1 MEIIII
7 MDFRKKVLIVHL
19 IFMAN
24 NNKIITQIIMKLVF
38 PQEIVVFTKIIIL
51 ILTLLQIIKMN
62 PNLEIKFI
70 VNNSLHKI
78 INNIHQMSRIIIINK
93 INISNKQ
100 IIIIIIFIHNKIIQ
114 ITIINRDKIL
124 KMLIISK

>member
-78 INNIHQMSRIIIINK
+78 INNIHQMSGIIIINK

-100 IIIIIIFIHNKIIQ
+100 IIIIIFIHNKIIQ